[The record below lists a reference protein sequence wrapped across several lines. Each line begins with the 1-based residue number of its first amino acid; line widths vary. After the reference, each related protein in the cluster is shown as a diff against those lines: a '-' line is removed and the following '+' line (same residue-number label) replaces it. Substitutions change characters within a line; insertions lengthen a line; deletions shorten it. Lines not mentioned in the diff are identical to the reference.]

1 MRTTDEASL
10 RRFDSD
16 AVYVNVYD
24 RVFPSSRPDMS
35 EEAKLAEY
43 HSSVTTPKEIKI
55 RDFLRLGERSLEQL
69 KKIWSTED
77 KKTRS
82 NLKRRFLS
90 AGTISAT
97 FYTRDMAVPLA
108 DKIKH
113 YNGLIALDF
122 DDVQDVEAAKQKI
135 GALPYVWYAGLSAS
149 RRGFFAIIP
158 LDNEDYTR
166 HIYYFL
172 ALKKEMADLG
182 FKIDKA
188 CSDVTRLRFVS
199 FDPNPIFNEGCTRY
213 CLPEGFDEEEHERE
227 RERESSLQENPKL
240 SRALAYANEW
250 EKRKIPLDD
259 YDDWRTMAMA
269 LTSLGE
275 QGWEILEKVSQFGK
289 NYDQTDNKKKFE
301 EFRKHTRSIGLG
313 SFFYKCQEYGVIP
326 PNIPHYD
333 MIPFP
338 VEVFPS
344 QVQTIIKETHRCLNF
359 TVDHIA
365 ASLLFVASVAVGNS
379 VIVEIKNEWLD
390 KAILYIAIV
399 GKPGTNKSAPLKYAF
414 KPLVDRDKKS
424 LQKYE
429 KQRAAYELEMQKPLK
444 ERKAAPIEPEYEQI
458 VLSDFTTEVLVRQHK
473 INARSLAVYVDELI
487 GFIKNFNKYRSGND
501 EQVWTQ
507 LYNGGSVIVNRVSSQ
522 PLNIEDTC
530 IGVIGTI
537 QPGLLFEFA
546 KGKTESGFVDRWLF
560 AYPDDSEYPKLN
572 NDQLPKELTKTWCE
586 IIDKI
591 YKIPFKPS
599 NKTIKLSKDAL
610 QIYTQWFNALADQ
623 KNASSAAV
631 AEMLTKMERYCIR
644 FSIVLEALKYATTNK
659 TFKTISA
666 QSIKGGIDLCYYFT
680 ACGLKARKKFN
691 LNPIDELNEKQKKI
705 YLELPISFT
714 TAEGIE
720 VASQLDMSERTF
732 KEWLKSNYFRHIS
745 HGQYEKRYK

>member
-1 MRTTDEASL
+1 M

-16 AVYVNVYD
+16 TVYVNLFD
-24 RVFPSSRPDMS
+24 RVFPSSSQSMS
-35 EEAKLAEY
+35 DTQKLAEY
-43 HSSVTTPKEIKI
+43 RSSVTTPKEIKL
-55 RDFLRLGERSLEQL
+55 RDFLRLGEKNLEHL
-69 KKIWSTED
+69 KKIWETED
-77 KKTRS
+77 KKERS
-82 NLKRRFLS
+82 NLKRRYLS

-97 FYTRDMAVPLA
+97 FYTRDESVPLA
-108 DKIKH
+108 NKIKH

-122 DDVQDVEAAKQKI
+122 DDVQDVEAAKQKV
-135 GALPYVWYAGLSAS
+135 GTLPYVWYAGLSAS
-149 RRGFFAIIP
+149 RRGFFAIVP
-158 LDNEDYTR
+158 LDNNDYTR
-166 HIYYFL
+166 HLYYFL
-172 ALKKEMADLG
+172 ALKEEMANLG

-188 CSDVTRLRFVS
+188 CSDVTRLRFIS
-199 FDPNPIFNEGCTRY
+199 YDPNPVINENCTFY
-213 CLPEGFDEEEHERE
+213 QLPEGFDCEKHSPERD
-227 RERESSLQENPKL
+227 RDHLLMENPKL
-240 SRALAYANEW
+240 ARALAYANEW
-250 EKRKIPLDD
+250 EKRRIPLED

-269 LTSLGE
+269 LTSLDD

-289 NYDQTDNKKKFE
+289 NYDAASNRRKFE
-301 EFRKHTRSIGLG
+301 EFRAHTRSIGLG

-326 PNIPHYD
+326 PNIPHYE

-344 QVQTIIKETHRCLNF
+344 PVQAIIRETHRCLNF

-379 VIVEIKNEWLD
+379 IIVEIKNEWVD

-424 LQKYE
+424 LQRYE
-429 KQRAAYELEMQKPLK
+429 RARAAYEQAMQKPPK
-444 ERKAAPIEPEYEQI
+444 ERKTVPVEPEYEQI

-586 IIDKI
+586 IIDRI
-591 YKIPFKPS
+591 YTIPYKPGA
-599 NKTIKLSKDAL
+599 KTVKLSREAL
-610 QIYTQWFNALADQ
+610 EIYTQWFNALADQ
-623 KNASSAAV
+623 KNASSAAM

-644 FSIVLEALKYATTNK
+644 FSIVLEALKFGCTGK
-659 TFKTISA
+659 MFKTISA
-666 QSIKGGIDLCYYFT
+666 ASVKGGIDLCYYFT
-680 ACGLKARKKFN
+680 ACGLKARRKFN
-691 LNPIDELNEKQKKI
+691 LNPIDELNEKQRKI

-714 TAEGIE
+714 TAEGLE
-720 VASQLDMSERTF
+720 VAAEFDMSERTF
-732 KEWLKSNYFRHIS
+732 KEWLKSNFFRHIS